1 MPSQASSRSN
11 ASTTISSEKPRLSL
25 RERCHVTLTVQTTLN
40 ERTRTSIYHAL
51 EERLDDLR
59 RSKSGRKYTPV
70 VLPTPSP
77 AISSAFSDD
86 GEYDSESDS
95 EEVTDPSYK
104 DDSLYDASHLEEIL
118 DGLYVAYANDENEL
132 AALRTF
138 YDREFSHI
146 LQVALIPPIIS
157 SPMSVRIGQLSGG
170 RSEEMAQGGRQ
181 TRKLRLAVP
190 ALPRIGHTQILLSA
204 SQLLAARDFLALAMP
219 YKNCYFPSV
228 PRRCCS
234 VDLVI
239 VAPVGRK
246 ADILAVLTC
255 YLAYVSGKHAGTVLR
270 YMGETDE
277 YDTEWKG
284 GKGVVAAKV
293 VEMVEK
299 VARSG

>member
-86 GEYDSESDS
+86 GD
-95 EEVTDPSYK
+95 YK

-146 LQVALIPPIIS
+146 LQVALVPPIIS

-181 TRKLRLAVP
+181 THKLRLAVP